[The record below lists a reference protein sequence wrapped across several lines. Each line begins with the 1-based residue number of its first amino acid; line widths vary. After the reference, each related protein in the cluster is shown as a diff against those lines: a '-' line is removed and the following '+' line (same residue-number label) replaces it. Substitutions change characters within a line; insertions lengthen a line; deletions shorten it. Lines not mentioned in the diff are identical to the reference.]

1 MVFKDQNWGRKIS
14 DNTVGFITG
23 LCLLR
28 TRYQRCL
35 SWIFTLPTDAWN
47 EIQVYFEREKA
58 LIWCVVCRGFIRIH
72 PIFFFLRLK
81 VPLPYVAEKSISIH
95 SAWSTHV
102 LCFLFPH
109 GLKLKYSAWV
119 LRCGNCNAAIIVL
132 GAEFFMVLYS
142 L

>member
-47 EIQVYFEREKA
+47 EIQVYLEREKA
-58 LIWCVVCRGFIRIH
+58 LIWCVVCRGFFA
-72 PIFFFLRLK
+72 PKSSPSLRCREIDK
-81 VPLPYVAEKSISIH
+81 H
-95 SAWSTHV
+95 SQ
-102 LCFLFPH
+102 C
-109 GLKLKYSAWV
+109 LKYTRIVFSFSTWFKTQ
-119 LRCGNCNAAIIVL
+119 VL
-132 GAEFFMVLYS
+132 GMSPWMWKLQCSDHRSGCRVLYGTP
-142 L
+142 

>member
-35 SWIFTLPTDAWN
+35 SWVFTLPTDAWN
-47 EIQVYFEREKA
+47 EIQVYLEREKA
-58 LIWCVVCRGFIRIH
+58 LIWCVVCRGFFAPKSSPSLRCREIDKHSQCLKYTRI
-72 PIFFFLRLK
+72 
-81 VPLPYVAEKSISIH
+81 V
-95 SAWSTHV
+95 
-102 LCFLFPH
+102 FLFPR

-119 LRCGNCNAAIIVL
+119 LRCENCNAAIIVL